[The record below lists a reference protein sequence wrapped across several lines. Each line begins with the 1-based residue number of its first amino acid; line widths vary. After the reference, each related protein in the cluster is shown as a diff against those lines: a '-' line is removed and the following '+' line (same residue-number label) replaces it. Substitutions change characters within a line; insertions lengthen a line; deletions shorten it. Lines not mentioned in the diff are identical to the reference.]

1 MRHLEAFAIFLQR
14 AARKRTSSTSFTTV
28 LRHLGA
34 TGLFLLA
41 ILDSSP
47 LPTFGGPDIV
57 TALLAARHA
66 EPWFYYA
73 LMATSGSVIG
83 AYITFRMARRAGAAY
98 MHKRFGERRV
108 AGLLKFF
115 DRWGTGAL
123 VVTTAVPF
131 PFPTSAF
138 FAAAGVVGY
147 PVRTYLIVV
156 TIARA
161 ARYCGIALI
170 ASYYGRHFVRVLRH
184 PDRYIGWMLL
194 VLAIVIAVTAAALL
208 LGRRLEAVGRSEVE
222 SSKV

>member
-1 MRHLEAFAIFLQR
+1 MLATLLSVAQTTARTARR
-14 AARKRTSSTSFTTV
+14 AQSGGYTSV

-47 LPTFGGPDIV
+47 LPTFGGPDIL
-57 TALLAARHA
+57 TAILAARHG
-66 EPWFYYA
+66 EPWYYYA
-73 LMATSGSVIG
+73 ITATTGSVVG
-83 AYITFRMARRAGAAY
+83 AFITFRMARGAGAAY
-98 MHKRFGERRV
+98 LQRKFGQRRV
-108 AGLLKFF
+108 AGLLRLF

-147 PVRTYLIVV
+147 PLRTYLIIV

-161 ARYCGIALI
+161 ARYSGIALI
-170 ASYYGRHFVRVLRH
+170 ASHYGRHFVRVLRH
-184 PDRYIGWMLL
+184 PDRYIGW
-194 VLAIVIAVTAAALL
+194 LALTAGIVIAVTAAAILL
-208 LGRRLEAVGRSEVE
+208 TRKIETTSAETVQSQ
-222 SSKV
+222 

>member
-1 MRHLEAFAIFLQR
+1 VLATILSVAQK
-14 AARKRTSSTSFTTV
+14 AARTARRGQSGGYTSI

-47 LPTFGGPDIV
+47 LPTFGGPDIL
-57 TALLAARHA
+57 TAILAARHG
-66 EPWFYYA
+66 EPWYYYA
-73 LMATSGSVIG
+73 LMATTGSVIG
-83 AYITFRMARRAGAAY
+83 AYVTFRMARGAGAGY
-98 MHKRFGERRV
+98 LHRKFGERRV
-108 AGLLKFF
+108 AGLLRFF

-147 PVRTYLIVV
+147 PVRTYLMVV

-161 ARYCGIALI
+161 VRYSGIALI
-170 ASYYGRHFVRVLRH
+170 ASHYGRHFIRVLRH
-184 PDRYIGWMLL
+184 PDRYMGW
-194 VLAIVIAVTAAALL
+194 LALAAGIVIAVTAATILL
-208 LGRRLEAVGRSEVE
+208 TRKIDTTAGETVRTP
-222 SSKV
+222 